1 MAPRAAPVL
10 ATQESI
16 GRRRLI
22 VLALFLVAIF
32 LLGGASREDE
42 VHLIVL
48 RPLAILAGAYA
59 LSVARWDQLKEF
71 AVPLGLLA
79 LLALWMGLQLVPIPF
94 DWWASL
100 PGRAPYARLQEL
112 AGMEPLARPM
122 TLSVE
127 GTLNALMALT
137 IPASVLLLFAVQDNR
152 NRARGLLLVG
162 GLSLLSIIYGFVQYA
177 LPSGDSLHLYRI
189 SSGGFPVGLFAN
201 RNHNAVMGGMMLLGL
216 AWYFSTLTRR
226 SPWLALKVA
235 TAVGFAII
243 LFMHG
248 FIAASRAGLVITGVS
263 VIASFLFIKD
273 AALLKGEGAARS
285 RSRSKKTSPDA
296 KWRKYIVP
304 AGYVAGLI
312 LILGVVFATQQTQAL
327 DRLIQGDPLEENRGQ
342 VLPVLW
348 EMTQAMLP
356 LGSGFGSFEFAFRA
370 FEPVEMLQP
379 KYFNEAHNDLL
390 QWVIEGGIPA
400 LLIAAA
406 FGLWIAAKGL
416 AAFRRADTP
425 NPQAGGSLG
434 FRLSD
439 AGLHRLAFIMILQ
452 LVLASAVDYPLRT
465 PIMMSWLAVLAVI
478 LASKDKAR
486 GLPRPSSAPF
496 ARNS

>member
-1 MAPRAAPVL
+1 MAPRTAPVL
-10 ATQESI
+10 ATQELI

-22 VLALFLVAIF
+22 VLGLFLVAIF

-94 DWWASL
+94 DCWASL

-137 IPASVLLLFAVQDNR
+137 IPASVLLLFAVQNNR

-162 GLSLLSIIYGFVQYA
+162 ALSLLSILYGFVQYA

-189 SSGGFPVGLFAN
+189 SSDGFPVGLFAN
-201 RNHNAVMGGMMLLGL
+201 RNHNAVVGGMMLLGL

-235 TAVGFAII
+235 TAVGFAVI

-273 AALLKGEGAARS
+273 AALLKGEGTR
-285 RSRSKKTSPDA
+285 RSRSKKASPGA
-296 KWRKYIVP
+296 RWRKYIVP
-304 AGYVAGLI
+304 AGYVVGLI
-312 LILGVVFATQQTQAL
+312 LVLGVIFATQQTQAL

-348 EMTQAMLP
+348 EMTRAMLP

-416 AAFRRADTP
+416 AAFRSSDTP

-439 AGLHRLAFIMILQ
+439 AGLHKLAIIMILQ

-465 PIMMSWLAVLAVI
+465 PIMMVWLAVLAVI
-478 LASKDKAR
+478 LASKHKAR
-486 GLPRPSSAPF
+486 ALPRPSSAAF
-496 ARNS
+496 ERTG

>member
-1 MAPRAAPVL
+1 MATRTAPVL

-22 VLALFLVAIF
+22 VLGLFLVAVF

-48 RPLAILAGAYA
+48 RPMAILAGAYA

-71 AVPLGLLA
+71 AVPFGLLA
-79 LLALWMGLQLVPIPF
+79 LLAVWMGLQLVPIPF

-100 PGRAPYARLQEL
+100 PGRAPYARLLDL
-112 AGMEPLARPM
+112 AGMEPRARPM

-127 GTLNALMALT
+127 GTLNALMALA
-137 IPASVLLLFAVQDNR
+137 IPAAVLLLFAVQDDR

-162 GLSLLSIIYGFVQYA
+162 ALSLLSILYGFVQYA

-235 TAVGFAII
+235 IAVGFAII

-273 AALLKGEGAARS
+273 APLLKGEGAR
-285 RSRSKKTSPDA
+285 RPRSKTASRDA

-304 AGYVAGLI
+304 AGYVLGLI
-312 LILGVVFATQQTQAL
+312 LILGVIFATQQTQAL

-348 EMTQAMLP
+348 DMARAMLP

-390 QWVIEGGIPA
+390 QWMIEGGIPA
-400 LLIAAA
+400 LLIAGA
-406 FGLWIAAKGL
+406 FGLWVAAKSL
-416 AAFRRADTP
+416 PAFRSSDAP

-439 AGLHRLAFIMILQ
+439 AGLHRLAIIMIVQ

-465 PIMMSWLAVLAVI
+465 PIMMAWLATLAVI
-478 LASKDKAR
+478 LASKPKAR
-486 GLPRPSSAPF
+486 GLPRPS
-496 ARNS
+496 